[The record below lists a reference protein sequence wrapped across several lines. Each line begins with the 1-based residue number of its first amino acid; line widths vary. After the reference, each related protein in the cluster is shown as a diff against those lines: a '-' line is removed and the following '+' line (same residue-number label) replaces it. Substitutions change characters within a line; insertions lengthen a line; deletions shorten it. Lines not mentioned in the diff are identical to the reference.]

1 MDALPEM
8 PPARAGRYRSISL
21 SGCAAEHLMSGLAD
35 LFDNRHLWRVGI
47 PALISPPHGAEI
59 ALSEH
64 PRAEQFLAR
73 EMRKD
78 ARRLLQE
85 AECDLILLDFAEEH
99 LVHGLR
105 FEGCIVPDI
114 RNAIFEPD
122 WAGIDLSGHPLL
134 AGAEQLY
141 TFEGA
146 YWEIWR
152 ESFAAFHASI
162 LAPKIAAG
170 ARVVILARR
179 LCRSH
184 LARGGEHGFEMPP
197 EMEAADAR
205 LAGLYAWL
213 AGFPGVNLIP
223 FDQPLLASAEDV
235 PYGGPFWFHPVRA
248 ALLRLMGEA
257 AAARAVEAE
266 ALGGL
271 LREGAARTQE
281 RDHAQALARQAEAER
296 DAAREALAGE
306 REAGLARIG
315 ELERALCQAK
325 AAEAAEAALVT
336 QVLGRGASWLE
347 RLMRWS
353 GLVELARHAARRRR
367 WARAERLYRL
377 VLRACPGQPALWLQ
391 LGHMLKEQG
400 AVAAAVGAYRMAE
413 RLAPG
418 RTDAARHLAEL
429 TTLMV

>member
-1 MDALPEM
+1 M
-8 PPARAGRYRSISL
+8 
-21 SGCAAEHLMSGLAD
+21 
-35 LFDNRHLWRVGI
+35 
-47 PALISPPHGAEI
+47 
-59 ALSEH
+59 
-64 PRAEQFLAR
+64 
-73 EMRKD
+73 
-78 ARRLLQE
+78 
-85 AECDLILLDFAEEH
+85 
-99 LVHGLR
+99 
-105 FEGCIVPDI
+105 
-114 RNAIFEPD
+114 
-122 WAGIDLSGHPLL
+122 
-134 AGAEQLY
+134 
-141 TFEGA
+141 
-146 YWEIWR
+146 
-152 ESFAAFHASI
+152 
-162 LAPKIAAG
+162 
-170 ARVVILARR
+170 
-179 LCRSH
+179 
-184 LARGGEHGFEMPP
+184 
-197 EMEAADAR
+197 
-205 LAGLYAWL
+205 
-213 AGFPGVNLIP
+213 NLIP

-296 DAAREALAGE
+296 DAAR
-306 REAGLARIG
+306 ARIG
-315 ELERALCQAK
+315 ELERAWCRAQ
-325 AAEAAEAALVT
+325 AAEAALVT